1 MKTQKELEI
10 IRQKLESLPKTE
22 VKYLNEN
29 QCCIVRDVAYM
40 APETMLEIQEMVG
53 AKRVYTTYT
62 PAMITKGII
71 LVFEF

>member
-1 MKTQKELEI
+1 MKTKKELAEI
-10 IRQKLESLPKTE
+10 RKKLESLPRTE

-29 QCCIVRDVAYM
+29 QCGIVRDVVLM
-40 APETMLEIQEMVG
+40 TPQKMLEIQEMVG